1 MITNRNA
8 SRQEFERLLVGGQW
22 FEFCFCSAR
31 CLEGIIGRYLDSV
44 SDLSLTATIVLGD
57 QSHVWRY
64 FLKIRTSATQQ
75 CLLLT

>member
-31 CLEGIIGRYLDSV
+31 CLEGIIGRTLSGGYHWSLSSV

-57 QSHVWRY
+57 QSHV
-64 FLKIRTSATQQ
+64 
-75 CLLLT
+75 